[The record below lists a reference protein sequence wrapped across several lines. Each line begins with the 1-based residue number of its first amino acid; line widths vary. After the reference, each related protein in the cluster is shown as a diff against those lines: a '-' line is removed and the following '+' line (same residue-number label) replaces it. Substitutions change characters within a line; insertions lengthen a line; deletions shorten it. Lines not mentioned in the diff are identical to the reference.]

1 MGSTTFWKLNL
12 WCAFITSPCFSS
24 GFFLLLLPPTYI
36 LRRWLK
42 IHTLQKSSFL
52 VEFFKLLLLLGFASC
67 RVFCSQNVRH
77 EIHFLKHKI
86 FTVEMKGTFR
96 VIHFQILYIFL
107 PFLTSPEKFSSTLKW
122 PWLETKTEKSKQH
135 FYVAK
140 KKSFWLPQLVKGN
153 NIRSKALWP
162 FLFFASNVIQNQLFK
177 RFMYLFCLWYS
188 GEAKDL
194 QRCLDT
200 IKILQSKNLVHRIHL
215 SHEMWK
221 ILKELTLFLE

>member
-52 VEFFKLLLLLGFASC
+52 VEFFKLLLLGFASC

-77 EIHFLKHKI
+77 EIHFLKYKI

-96 VIHFQILYIFL
+96 VIYFQILCIFL

-162 FLFFASNVIQNQLFK
+162 FYFLLP
-177 RFMYLFCLWYS
+177 MWYKTS
-188 GEAKDL
+188 FSKGSCIYFVFD
-194 QRCLDT
+194 
-200 IKILQSKNLVHRIHL
+200 ILGRQKTCSVVWILSKFYKVRI
-215 SHEMWK
+215 
-221 ILKELTLFLE
+221 

>member
-77 EIHFLKHKI
+77 EIHFLKYKI

-140 KKSFWLPQLVKGN
+140 KAKSFWLLYHSWWKLDEQHKVKGQPFGLF
-153 NIRSKALWP
+153 IFCHGWYKTSFSKGSCILSLIFWRVN
-162 FLFFASNVIQNQLFK
+162 FA
-177 RFMYLFCLWYS
+177 
-188 GEAKDL
+188 
-194 QRCLDT
+194 
-200 IKILQSKNLVHRIHL
+200 
-215 SHEMWK
+215 
-221 ILKELTLFLE
+221 